1 MSKKILVIGSCNMD
15 MITQVENMPVAGET
29 ILGSGLQYIPGGKG
43 ANQASAVGSLG
54 GNVTMLGCIGRDD
67 FGKLQLMSLQ
77 NRNVDVTSLK
87 QSSKSNTGIAIIYIN
102 KHGNNSIVVIPG
114 ANSEVDIEYLKQQD
128 HHFKECDFVLLQME
142 IPLESIYYAIN
153 RAHELG
159 KTVILNPAPAPDSIP
174 DEILS
179 KIDYLTPNET
189 EISKLSN
196 RPVNNI
202 KEMEEAAKVL
212 LNKGVK
218 NLLITMGEK
227 GACLVNHNTTKV
239 FETREV
245 NAVDTTAAGD
255 CFNGAFVVALSE
267 GMEHKDAIEFAN
279 IASAIAVTRKGAQSS
294 IPVRQEVD
302 FMNGSKKA
310 DI

>member
-1 MSKKILVIGSCNMD
+1 MSNKILVIGSCNMD
-15 MITQVENMPVAGET
+15 TVTQVENMPVAGET

-43 ANQASAVGSLG
+43 ANQACAVGSLG

-159 KTVILNPAPAPDSIP
+159 KKVILNPAPAPDSIP
-174 DEILS
+174 DDILS

-196 RPVNNI
+196 RPVENI
-202 KEMEEAAKVL
+202 QEMEEAAKVL

-227 GACLVNHNTTKV
+227 GACLVNHNTTQV
-239 FETREV
+239 FGTRKV

-267 GMEHKDAIEFAN
+267 GMEHKEAVEFAN
-279 IASAIAVTRKGAQSS
+279 IASSIAVTRSGAQSS
-294 IPVRQEVD
+294 IPLRQEV
-302 FMNGSKKA
+302 NLILSKEA
-310 DI
+310 N